1 MIAVGLCNIAGS
13 FFGSYPVCASF
24 SRAAVGSA
32 SGVRTPLSG
41 IYTGKNWVNDID
53 MTQLFKYLHN
63 FVFLGI
69 MVILAFSFLTPY
81 FSYIPKATLAAVII
95 CAVIFMI
102 EIAITKMIWRIN
114 SKLTLDDSMK
124 KCIHIFLSSRIRYS
138 TVCYYFR
145 FMLTYWHRN
154 WNRYRNFRGSL

>member
-1 MIAVGLCNIAGS
+1 
-13 FFGSYPVCASF
+13 
-24 SRAAVGSA
+24 
-32 SGVRTPLSG
+32 
-41 IYTGKNWVNDID
+41 
-53 MTQLFKYLHN
+53 
-63 FVFLGI
+63 

-124 KCIHIFLSSRIRYS
+124 TCYTYFSYLLELDIVPFVVTFISCLLIGIEIGIVIGILVEVCKLMYFTSRPKIIIKKVGFLEHL
-138 TVCYYFR
+138 VF
-145 FMLTYWHRN
+145 
-154 WNRYRNFRGSL
+154 